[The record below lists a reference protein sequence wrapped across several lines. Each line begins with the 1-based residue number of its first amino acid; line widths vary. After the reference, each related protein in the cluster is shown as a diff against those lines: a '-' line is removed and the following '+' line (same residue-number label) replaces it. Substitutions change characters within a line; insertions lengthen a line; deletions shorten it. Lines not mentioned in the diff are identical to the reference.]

1 MEAGQLGG
9 QGQTIDNLHILSVN
23 NDSDKCRRLSGGSDN
38 VKCEVVDFVLNVIVT
53 EAEYSEDL
61 VAAVQEDTNK
71 EEDENPASEL
81 VTRMA
86 DCEQKARLMPTLSIV
101 HEEAGA
107 GQQGRMLP
115 TLFVIHGDAGVGQQT
130 RLLPTLSDIHGEGG
144 ADQQARLM
152 PTLSNIHGEG
162 GADQQSRLMPT
173 FSVIHE
179 EGGAGQEY
187 QVAAEFYRLWCD
199 DTVTVKFLKVFDSF
213 PFTTIVHTVN

>member
-38 VKCEVVDFVLNVIVT
+38 VKCEVVDFVPNVIVT

-86 DCEQKARLMPTLSIV
+86 DCEQKARLMPTLS
-101 HEEAGA
+101 
-107 GQQGRMLP
+107 
-115 TLFVIHGDAGVGQQT
+115 
-130 RLLPTLSDIHGEGG
+130 
-144 ADQQARLM
+144 
-152 PTLSNIHGEG
+152 
-162 GADQQSRLMPT
+162 
-173 FSVIHE
+173 VIHE

>member
-71 EEDENPASEL
+71 EEDENLASEL

-86 DCEQKARLMPTLSIV
+86 EKGEKTLQDKKDKERWKDGENRYTDRDNRL
-101 HEEAGA
+101 
-107 GQQGRMLP
+107 
-115 TLFVIHGDAGVGQQT
+115 
-130 RLLPTLSDIHGEGG
+130 
-144 ADQQARLM
+144 
-152 PTLSNIHGEG
+152 
-162 GADQQSRLMPT
+162 
-173 FSVIHE
+173 
-179 EGGAGQEY
+179 
-187 QVAAEFYRLWCD
+187 AERER
-199 DTVTVKFLKVFDSF
+199 S
-213 PFTTIVHTVN
+213 